1 MRGIDHHLAT
11 LPPRAHTAARR
22 RRNTAPQRSHLED
35 IAPLPELDRAD
46 MRAEELSAVH
56 EVLQSARMHGVRE
69 GPLRCI
75 SVRCRDAEQ
84 RSNEANGGLAN
95 DVGEFVDLCDAAA
108 GSATTAATT
117 TSSAGRGS
125 KVPSLADVEAKLV
138 GGVERGCFLMLLR
151 GEWQRG
157 KWGVRDV
164 RGSESNCKL

>member
-138 GGVERGCFLMLLR
+138 GGGGEGVFFDVVARGVAEGEMGSQRCSGER
-151 GEWQRG
+151 
-157 KWGVRDV
+157 V
-164 RGSESNCKL
+164 KL